1 MAINTFH
8 RLYTKI
14 FEYNLQKL
22 YEIAIEKMIERGYE
36 ETNVKKIGG
45 KIIFEV
51 DDSEKTGFNVDM
63 MEAETN
69 EDYVE
74 KYIDA
79 EIDQPKYKYDED
91 FQGGLDQ
98 ELMADNDFIDPGNHV
113 DIDALREWV
122 RTTKINR
129 DPDLQEALRYD
140 ELKVPVNL
148 HGLWESTLDRAV
160 DHIAFK
166 VARKIYYVGKKP
178 PTMTPEEW
186 DIYIADKRPE
196 QGTYAEN
203 EHWGERGFPYGVDYE
218 YRTGIIDMPE
228 ESLTEQAFFR
238 GWVEGAR

>member
-1 MAINTFH
+1 M
-8 RLYTKI
+8 
-14 FEYNLQKL
+14 
-22 YEIAIEKMIERGYE
+22 
-36 ETNVKKIGG
+36 
-45 KIIFEV
+45 
-51 DDSEKTGFNVDM
+51 
-63 MEAETN
+63 
-69 EDYVE
+69 
-74 KYIDA
+74 
-79 EIDQPKYKYDED
+79 
-91 FQGGLDQ
+91 
-98 ELMADNDFIDPGNHV
+98 
-113 DIDALREWV
+113 
-122 RTTKINR
+122 
-129 DPDLQEALRYD
+129 
-140 ELKVPVNL
+140 NL